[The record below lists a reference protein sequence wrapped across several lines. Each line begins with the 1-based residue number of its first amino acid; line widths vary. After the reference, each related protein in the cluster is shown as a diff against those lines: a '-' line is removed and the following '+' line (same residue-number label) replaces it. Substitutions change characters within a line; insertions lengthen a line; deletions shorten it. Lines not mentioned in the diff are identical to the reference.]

1 MLRHVLIWLLLLV
14 LVPVTAPLF
23 LSPDSLSMFV
33 RKDYQQAV
41 SILGDRPNLDDSL
54 KALYRSSLRAVAGFA
69 DEFRDKNDDS
79 QMYRDLR
86 DKPGD
91 LIAGLPARWANMVKL
106 QAYSLALR
114 LAILGLWLPWL
125 AAPLAFA
132 LAAGLLTRRL
142 KHDTFAPPSPPVYNT
157 ALHGMTFLLGL
168 LVFWVASPVP
178 MPLAW
183 LPSLAGFFAYLLSL
197 AVANYPS

>member
-1 MLRHVLIWLLLLV
+1 MLQHVLIWLLLLI
-14 LVPVTAPLF
+14 LAPVTAPLF
-23 LSPDSLSMFV
+23 LSPDGLAVFV

-41 SILGDRPNLDDSL
+41 SILGDRPGLDGSL
-54 KALYRSSLRAVAGFA
+54 KTLYRSSLHAVAGFA

-79 QMYRDLR
+79 QMYRDLH

-125 AAPLAFA
+125 ATPLAFA
-132 LAAGLLTRRL
+132 FTAGLLTRRL
-142 KHDTFAPPSPPVYNT
+142 KRDTFVPPSPPLYNT

-178 MPLAW
+178 LPLVC
-183 LPSLAGFFAYLLSL
+183 LPSLAGLLAYLLSL